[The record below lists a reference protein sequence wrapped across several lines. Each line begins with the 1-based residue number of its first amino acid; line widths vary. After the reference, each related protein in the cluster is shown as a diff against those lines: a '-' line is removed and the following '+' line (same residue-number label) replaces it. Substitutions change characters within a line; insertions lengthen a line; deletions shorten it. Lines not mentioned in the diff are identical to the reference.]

1 MSNYLAPFGTVNVT
15 VPSGEAVAVFS
26 QGKALVERLVGAP
39 NYPTMSTV
47 VGSVSNGQLVTSNF
61 TPGTTIVITAVGG
74 LPVLYEVGVAPVV
87 KQQRL
92 LNPVQAT
99 PGVLNATATL
109 TPALALTGLITSTTA
124 AAVTAQ
130 LDTGANWELAADW
143 DVNEALQW
151 SVVNTGATN
160 AFTVTTAASGNT
172 LVGSGTVAASSS
184 ATFRTVRTAASTFT
198 TYRI

>member
-92 LNPVQAT
+92 LSPVQVA
-99 PGVLNATATL
+99 PGALNATGAL
-109 TPALALTGLITSTTA
+109 TPALVLTGLVTSSTA
-124 AAVTAQ
+124 AGVTAT
-130 LDTGANWELAADW
+130 LDVGATFEAASDW
-143 DVNEALQW
+143 DANDTIQW
-151 SVVNTGATN
+151 SVVNTGPNT
-160 AFTVTTAASGNT
+160 FTVTSPDASHT
-172 LVGSGTVAASSS
+172 VVGAGAVATGTSGS
-184 ATFRTVRTAASTFT
+184 FRTRRSAASTFT